1 MRRGRRQYD
10 ADDYFNFLYDLAF
23 ESDDYIH
30 LARVLHEIS
39 YEWYNR
45 LDENR
50 MWDGMDIRKYYLCD
64 ELGYLPEDIDTE
76 DEYIFPKNVSV
87 LEMFVGFSNKLC
99 KTMLPSGWRI
109 SDLVEIFC
117 KNLDILDEPEGNEK
131 IIKRRVKKWG
141 NGEGAFSL
149 FFGEKKWGNGDLWS
163 EASDWIWENVDS

>member
-99 KTMLPSGWRI
+99 KTMLSSRWRV
-109 SDLVEIFC
+109 SDLVKIYCENLGVLGDCDGDEKFV
-117 KNLDILDEPEGNEK
+117 KN
-131 IIKRRVKKWG
+131 RVKRWLKG
-141 NGEGAFSL
+141 GFRGGLFGMGEM
-149 FFGEKKWGNGDLWS
+149 GDLWS
-163 EASDWIWENVDS
+163 EASEWVWENDG